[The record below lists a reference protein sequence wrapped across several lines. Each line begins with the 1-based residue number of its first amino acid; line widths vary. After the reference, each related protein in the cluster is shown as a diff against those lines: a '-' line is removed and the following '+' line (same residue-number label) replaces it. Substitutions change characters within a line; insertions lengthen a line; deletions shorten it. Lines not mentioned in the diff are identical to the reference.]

1 MTYVKN
7 PNYWDAD
14 NVTVDEM
21 NVMLTSDD
29 VSAYTAYQNGDLD
42 LLIQF
47 LQQRLRQ
54 LRRQASSTQLTTLEH
69 TT

>member
-42 LLIQF
+42 FI
-47 LQQRLRQ
+47 
-54 LRRQASSTQLTTLEH
+54 ASSTQLTTLEH

>member
-1 MTYVKN
+1 MLES
-7 PNYWDAD
+7 NYWDAD

-42 LLIQF
+42 FTSIQF
-47 LQQRLRQ
+47 LQPRLRQ

>member
-1 MTYVKN
+1 MCILSLIHIYVKN

-42 LLIQF
+42 FIDTVPT
-47 LQQRLRQ
+47 RCV
-54 LRRQASSTQLTTLEH
+54 
-69 TT
+69 